1 MIISKIVR
9 IELRNQN
16 KNQTNEMSLTIA
28 SLVLRRHLLLVASL
42 LLLIASLLLLRSY
55 KTKETLSLSDE
66 FQNWEIGGIAYDNPV
81 VDSAGELKRILN

>member
-1 MIISKIVR
+1 
-9 IELRNQN
+9 
-16 KNQTNEMSLTIA
+16 MSLTIA

-42 LLLIASLLLLRSY
+42 LLLVASLLLLVASLLLLRSY